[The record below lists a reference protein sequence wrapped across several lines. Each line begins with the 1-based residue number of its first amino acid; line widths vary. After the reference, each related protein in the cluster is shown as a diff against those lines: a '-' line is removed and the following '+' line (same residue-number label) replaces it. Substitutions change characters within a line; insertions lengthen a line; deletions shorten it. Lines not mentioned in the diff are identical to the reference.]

1 MKTLQSFV
9 LLFFFIIC
17 DNITTGV
24 YSQCVKD
31 QQLSLLHL
39 KKNLTFDDADDSVG
53 YSPVLSKFISWNSST
68 DCCSWV
74 GVTCGTNGRVV
85 GLDISS
91 QYISGGIDSSS
102 SLFDL
107 QHLQSLNLADN
118 HFVDGSLIPSAIGK
132 LTNLRYL
139 NLSNNV
145 YFGKIPIEISR
156 LTRLEVLDISQ
167 RYNNGRRKPLE
178 SPKFSMLFQN
188 LTELIEL
195 YLDGVDISVEKTHWC
210 QAISSSLPN
219 LRVLSLSRTNL
230 SGPIDQ
236 SLAKLQS
243 LSVIQLGGFGNN
255 ISGPI
260 PGFFSNFSNLTVLN
274 LDENNIS
281 SPVPRFFANFS
292 NLTTLSLCDCGLRGA
307 VPKQIFQVPTLQT
320 LDLSFNPELHGSLP
334 EFPKNGSLQSLILS
348 KTSFSG
354 LLHDSIGNLNML
366 STLDL
371 SECNFTGSIPKSI
384 GNLTKLVDLDAS
396 SNLFNGP
403 ISSIHWENLINLV
416 HLHLDNNQLVGS
428 IPSSL
433 FSLPLLP
440 DLVLSH
446 NNFSGKLPENFN
458 VSFSLVTIIDLSF
471 NNLEGPVP
479 VSIFNFQGLEILTL
493 SSNNFSAFPFNG
505 PHQLPNLM
513 SIDLSRNSLLVL
525 YKGSN
530 SSYSSFPQ
538 IIDFSLASNKLRT
551 FQVFLRN
558 QTSLRSLDLSD
569 NQVQGQLPNWIWK
582 FDSLKFLNVS
592 CNSLVTLEAPFLNST
607 FHVSVLDL
615 HSNQLK
621 GPISIVPPY
630 AHYLDYS
637 NNHFSSSIPISI
649 CNASDLLTLDLS
661 NNTLSGEIP
670 QCLDAMST
678 LRILNVRKNNIVGTI
693 TIPEKCDSLETLDL
707 SQNQI
712 RGQLPKSLARCR
724 SLGFLNLEENQI
736 TDTFP
741 CLLKNVSTLSVLAL
755 RSNNFYGGIG
765 CPVVK
770 TNGTWP
776 VLQIID
782 LAYNNFNGEVP
793 GFSLTSWQ
801 AMKDNKDIGFPSTVS
816 VFQDENLHR
825 GGGEFFYEDAITITS
840 KGLKSDLAKILT
852 NLTLIDFS
860 CNNFSGPIPKE
871 MGDLKSLYLLN
882 LSSNA
887 FTGEIPS
894 SFGNMRQLESL
905 DLSQNKLSGQIPQQ
919 LAELNFLAF
928 LNLSNN
934 QLAGKIPAGLWGPPL
949 TVDNKAG
956 LSPPP
961 TFSGSHPNSTNEIDW
976 DLISIEIGFAF
987 GFAVAVGS
995 LVFFKRWSK
1004 WYYRTM
1010 YKILVKIF
1018 PQLEERI
1025 GPHRR
1030 YVHINQRWRQSCDL
1044 ETLSLN
1050 RNQME
1055 GKFPKSLAKCA
1066 RLKVLNLVNNHMTD
1080 TFPWLL
1086 KNISTFCVFV
1096 LRSNNFYGGIGIPRL
1111 LALGQCFKS

>member
-236 SLAKLQS
+236 SLAKLKS

-274 LDENNIS
+274 LDGNNIS
-281 SPVPRFFANFS
+281 APVPRFFANFS
-292 NLTTLSLCDCGLRGA
+292 KLTTLSLCHCGLRGA

-320 LDLSFNPELHGSLP
+320 LDLSLNPELHGSLP

-348 KTSFSG
+348 ETSFSG

-371 SECNFTGSIPKSI
+371 SKCNFTGSIPKSI

-403 ISSIHWENLINLV
+403 ISSIHWENLFNLV

-440 DLVLSH
+440 DL
-446 NNFSGKLPENFN
+446 
-458 VSFSLVTIIDLSF
+458 
-471 NNLEGPVP
+471 
-479 VSIFNFQGLEILTL
+479 
-493 SSNNFSAFPFNG
+493 
-505 PHQLPNLM
+505 LPNLT
-513 SIDLSRNSLLVL
+513 SIDLSHNSLLVL

-551 FQVFLRN
+551 FPVFLRN

-582 FDSLKFLNVS
+582 FDSLEYVNVS

-607 FHVSVLDL
+607 SHVSVLDL

-637 NNHFSSSIPISI
+637 NNHFSSSIPNSI

-670 QCLDAMST
+670 QCLAAMST
-678 LRILNVRKNNIVGTI
+678 LRILNVRKNNIAGTI

-724 SLGFLNLEENQI
+724 RLRFLNLEENQI

-741 CLLKNVSTLSVLAL
+741 CFLKNVSTLSVLAL

-816 VFQDENLHR
+816 VFQGENLHG
-825 GGGEFFYEDAITITS
+825 GGGEFFYEHAITITS

-852 NLTLIDFS
+852 ILNLIDFS

-919 LAELNFLAF
+919 LAKLNFLAF

-934 QLAGKIPAGLWGPPL
+934 QLAGKIPAGTQISTFPRDSFTGNKGLWGPPL

-961 TFSGSHPNSTNEIDW
+961 TFNGSHPNSTNEIDW

-1030 YVHINQRWRQSCDL
+1030 QVHINQRWR
-1044 ETLSLN
+1044 
-1050 RNQME
+1050 R
-1055 GKFPKSLAKCA
+1055 
-1066 RLKVLNLVNNHMTD
+1066 
-1080 TFPWLL
+1080 
-1086 KNISTFCVFV
+1086 
-1096 LRSNNFYGGIGIPRL
+1096 
-1111 LALGQCFKS
+1111 